1 LAETSPT
8 LSCVPAGSYF
18 FDTSQTRV
26 IPPYHRLMTQIR
38 CAIYARC
45 STVNKGQHTDN
56 QLLELR
62 EFAIRQGW
70 EIVIEYTEN
79 ISGKRSDRAQ
89 LQAMFAAAS
98 RRKFDLL
105 LFWSMDRLSRE
116 GVVATLQYL
125 QRLSGYGVAFRSL
138 QEQYLDSTG
147 PMRDAVIGILAAVA
161 AFEHQRISERVKAG
175 QARAKAQ
182 GRTLGRPPAE
192 ENYKLI
198 QQVATLRAEGASI
211 RSIAI
216 TLKRSPTTIHKL
228 VRLAA

>member
-1 LAETSPT
+1 M
-8 LSCVPAGSYF
+8 
-18 FDTSQTRV
+18 TR
-26 IPPYHRLMTQIR
+26 IR
-38 CAIYARC
+38 SRC

-89 LQAMFAAAS
+89 LMAMFAAAS

-116 GVVATLQYL
+116 WVVATLQFL

-138 QEQYLDSTG
+138 QEQH
-147 PMRDAVIGILAAVA
+147 IG
-161 AFEHQRISERVKAG
+161 
-175 QARAKAQ
+175 
-182 GRTLGRPPAE
+182 
-192 ENYKLI
+192 
-198 QQVATLRAEGASI
+198 
-211 RSIAI
+211 
-216 TLKRSPTTIHKL
+216 
-228 VRLAA
+228 